1 MDKYRL
7 LLGVLFVTMSW
18 SCMQTYAQ
26 NVTPNS
32 TSPLPNGTMTG
43 ANGTMT
49 GANSTLPGGNATTPG
64 TNGTGQGASNLTT
77 PAVTTPTPAPLAPNT
92 SVETLPTTVSRTE
105 CGTTQLCAAEP
116 SSCDPSTGSS
126 CFFLGAQKKDGNN
139 FEFALS
145 GESDGYIAASV
156 LSPFNNKEVTY
167 ICANDNNVVKFF
179 GAILESGQLT
189 MTNVSANSVKG
200 KVNGKKIQCTF
211 LATVPDTRIPAAKR
225 ARRATDVT
233 LSVSTGAYNASSGT
247 LGTPTTAVRAA
258 VADLANSNATVV
270 NEIANSTNTS
280 TTPAPGANVTTPG
293 ANATTPGAN
302 NLTTPAVTTPTPAP
316 LAPNTSVDTLATT
329 VNRTECGTTQL
340 CAAEPSSCDPAT
352 GSSCFFL
359 GAQKK
364 DGNNFE
370 FALSGES
377 DGYIAAS
384 VLSPFNNKEVTYICA
399 NNKDVVKFFGA
410 ILENG
415 KLNITNVSATS
426 VKGKVNGKKIQCRFL
441 ATVPDTR
448 FPLAKRAR
456 RATDVTLSVS
466 NGTYNATSDN
476 LGPPVRAII
485 AVVADLANPNTTV
498 NNTIT
503 NSTNTTTASTTAS
516 TTTVGSL
523 QTDINRNGC
532 GTDKLCAS
540 EPSSCNPADGGTCSF
555 LSAKLKSGQIY
566 SFELSGLSDG
576 YIASAVSSDSTAGNG
591 DSTYVCANNNG
602 VVKFITATY
611 NSNSLTETALNVTSG
626 STYGKINGKHIQCT
640 FEATLPD
647 TTTRAATYSMIII
660 NGTYDATTNA
670 FGIPLVLLR
679 TNLVNLSD
687 PSANTTNLVSG
698 VAPHYH
704 PLMQALLVTIAI
716 LVLPIFGH

>member
-1 MDKYRL
+1 MGD
-7 LLGVLFVTMSW
+7 VVMSSSPTINKPLHSENAADGGEMTDPDNICSERNTQHNITTHKW
-18 SCMQTYAQ
+18 NNDRRQR
-26 NVTPNS
+26 NS
-32 TSPLPNGTMTG
+32 TRRQW
-43 ANGTMT
+43 
-49 GANSTLPGGNATTPG
+49 NSTRRQWNNTRNKWNRTRSKQFNNSCCNNTNSCSIGTKHISGN
-64 TNGTGQGASNLTT
+64 
-77 PAVTTPTPAPLAPNT
+77 
-92 SVETLPTTVSRTE
+92 
-105 CGTTQLCAAEP
+105 
-116 SSCDPSTGSS
+116 SSSSS

-179 GAILESGQLT
+179 GAILENGQLT
-189 MTNVSANSVKG
+189 MTNLSANSVKG
-200 KVNGKKIQCTF
+200 KVNGNKIQCTF
-211 LATVPDTRIPAAKR
+211 LATVPDTRIPLAKR
-225 ARRATDVT
+225 ARRATGVT
-233 LSVSTGAYNASSGT
+233 LSVSTGA
-247 LGTPTTAVRAA
+247 
-258 VADLANSNATVV
+258 
-270 NEIANSTNTS
+270 
-280 TTPAPGANVTTPG
+280 
-293 ANATTPGAN
+293 
-302 NLTTPAVTTPTPAP
+302 
-316 LAPNTSVDTLATT
+316 
-329 VNRTECGTTQL
+329 
-340 CAAEPSSCDPAT
+340 
-352 GSSCFFL
+352 
-359 GAQKK
+359 
-364 DGNNFE
+364 
-370 FALSGES
+370 
-377 DGYIAAS
+377 
-384 VLSPFNNKEVTYICA
+384 
-399 NNKDVVKFFGA
+399 
-410 ILENG
+410 
-415 KLNITNVSATS
+415 
-426 VKGKVNGKKIQCRFL
+426 
-441 ATVPDTR
+441 
-448 FPLAKRAR
+448 
-456 RATDVTLSVS
+456 
-466 NGTYNATSDN
+466 YNATSDN

-523 QTDINRNGC
+523 QTDISSSGC

-540 EPSSCNPADGGTCSF
+540 EPSSCNPAAGGTCSF

-626 STYGKINGKHIQCT
+626 STYGKINGKQIQCT

-660 NGTYDATTNA
+660 NGTYDPTTNA
-670 FGIPLVLLR
+670 FGTPLVLLR